1 MFNINDIKNGM
12 TFLFEGNIYQ
22 VIEFLHVKPGKGA
35 AFLKT
40 KLRNLRTGATVE
52 KTFNTSI
59 KLETPC
65 EFINITPVN
74 PLISKCQ
81 IKVCYVGDT
90 PNRNGSII
98 TKEVARQ
105 MANSLPGSPIVGYYN
120 DVIGDFEE
128 HNRVIDISN
137 GQFKIKDT
145 TKPYGFVDLGAR
157 AWFQKFNDDG
167 VEHEYL
173 MTEGYIWTGQYPECQ
188 RIIDQGNNQ
197 SMELDEKTLNA
208 TWTKDDNGKPK
219 FFIINEAIISKLC
232 ILGEECEPCFEG
244 SQITKFSL
252 TFDEDFKQK
261 LFSMMNDLKE
271 LIKEGGTKVFSR
283 YAVEIGDNLWN
294 SLWNYTLKKYP
305 DADNT
310 YSSVY
315 AIEGVYEEDSQK
327 FAVLQNRA
335 DNKYYRLNFSL
346 NETDGF
352 VPADALIEVTES
364 YIPAAEPQFS
374 LEAVKT
380 YETEYASKK
389 KAEEEDKNNKD
400 NKSNS
405 DNKSEGKDNNSDNPE
420 DGKDK
425 KPIGKKDDLDGK
437 GNNSDDDGN
446 KDDEDK
452 EKKKKYSL
460 EDVTEYQ
467 ELKTEYEELK
477 SKYAALETEK
487 NSLIEEIEPLRKFKL
502 ASEKKDKE
510 AMIAQFYMLS
520 DDDKKDVIDNIDK
533 YSVDDIEAKLSVIC
547 VRNKVSFDLDENKE
561 TKPTTYN
568 LNNGEDDDES
578 IPAWVKAALKYE
590 NAR

>member
-1 MFNINDIKNGM
+1 MK
-12 TFLFEGNIYQ
+12 
-22 VIEFLHVKPGKGA
+22 H
-35 AFLKT
+35 
-40 KLRNLRTGATVE
+40 
-52 KTFNTSI
+52 TSI

-120 DVIGDFEE
+120 DATGDFEE

-137 GQFKIKDT
+137 GQFKIQDT

-294 SLWNYTLKKYP
+294 SLWNYTLEKYP

-405 DNKSEGKDNNSDNPE
+405 DNKSEGKDNDSDNPE

-437 GNNSDDDGN
+437 GNNSDDDSN

-452 EKKKKYSL
+452 KKKKKYSL

>member
-1 MFNINDIKNGM
+1 MK
-12 TFLFEGNIYQ
+12 
-22 VIEFLHVKPGKGA
+22 H
-35 AFLKT
+35 
-40 KLRNLRTGATVE
+40 
-52 KTFNTSI
+52 TSI

-120 DVIGDFEE
+120 DATGDFEE

-137 GQFKIKDT
+137 GQFKIQDT

-197 SMELDEKTLNA
+197 SMELDEKTLDA

-294 SLWNYTLKKYP
+294 SLWNYILEKYP

-405 DNKSEGKDNNSDNPE
+405 DNKSEGKDNDSDNPE

-452 EKKKKYSL
+452 KKKKKYSL

>member
-1 MFNINDIKNGM
+1 MK
-12 TFLFEGNIYQ
+12 
-22 VIEFLHVKPGKGA
+22 H
-35 AFLKT
+35 
-40 KLRNLRTGATVE
+40 
-52 KTFNTSI
+52 TSI

-120 DVIGDFEE
+120 DATGDFEE

-137 GQFKIKDT
+137 GQFKIQDT

-232 ILGEECEPCFEG
+232 VLGEECEPCFEG

-294 SLWNYTLKKYP
+294 SLWNYTLEKYP
-305 DADNT
+305 DTDNV

-315 AIEGVYEEDSQK
+315 AIEGVCEEDSQK
-327 FAVLQNRA
+327 FAVLQNRT

-364 YIPAAEPQFS
+364 YTPAAEPQFS

-405 DNKSEGKDNNSDNPE
+405 DNKSEGKDNNSDNSE
-420 DGKDK
+420 DGKDE
-425 KPIGKKDDLDGK
+425 KPTDKKDNSDSKD
-437 GNNSDDDGN
+437 NNPDDDGN

-452 EKKKKYSL
+452 KKKKKYSL

-487 NSLIEEIEPLRKFKL
+487 NSLTEEIEPLRKFKL

>member
-1 MFNINDIKNGM
+1 MK
-12 TFLFEGNIYQ
+12 
-22 VIEFLHVKPGKGA
+22 H
-35 AFLKT
+35 
-40 KLRNLRTGATVE
+40 
-52 KTFNTSI
+52 TSI

-120 DVIGDFEE
+120 EAIGDFEE

-294 SLWNYTLKKYP
+294 SLWNYILEKYP

-315 AIEGVYEEDSQK
+315 AIEGVCEEDSQK

-452 EKKKKYSL
+452 KKKKKYSL

>member
-1 MFNINDIKNGM
+1 MK
-12 TFLFEGNIYQ
+12 
-22 VIEFLHVKPGKGA
+22 H
-35 AFLKT
+35 
-40 KLRNLRTGATVE
+40 
-52 KTFNTSI
+52 TSI

-120 DVIGDFEE
+120 DATGDFEE

-137 GQFKIKDT
+137 GQFKIQDT

-232 ILGEECEPCFEG
+232 VLGEECEPCFEG

-294 SLWNYTLKKYP
+294 SLWNYTLEKYP
-305 DADNT
+305 DTDNV

-315 AIEGVYEEDSQK
+315 AIEGVCEEDSQK

-364 YIPAAEPQFS
+364 YTPAAEPQFS

-405 DNKSEGKDNNSDNPE
+405 DNKSEGKDNDSDNPE

-425 KPIGKKDDLDGK
+425 KPIGKKDDPDDGK

-452 EKKKKYSL
+452 KKKKKYSL

-487 NSLIEEIEPLRKFKL
+487 NSLTEEIEPLREFKL

-547 VRNKVSFDLDENKE
+547 VRNKVSFDLDEDKE

-568 LNNGEDDDES
+568 LNNSEDDDES

>member
-1 MFNINDIKNGM
+1 MK
-12 TFLFEGNIYQ
+12 
-22 VIEFLHVKPGKGA
+22 H
-35 AFLKT
+35 
-40 KLRNLRTGATVE
+40 
-52 KTFNTSI
+52 TSI

-120 DVIGDFEE
+120 DATGDFEE

-137 GQFKIKDT
+137 GQFRIQDT

-232 ILGEECEPCFEG
+232 VLGEECEPCFEG

-294 SLWNYTLKKYP
+294 SLWNYTLEKYP
-305 DADNT
+305 DTDNV

-315 AIEGVYEEDSQK
+315 AIEGVCEEDSQK
-327 FAVLQNRA
+327 FAVLQNRT

-364 YIPAAEPQFS
+364 YTPAAEPQFS

-405 DNKSEGKDNNSDNPE
+405 DNKSEGKDNDSDNPE

-425 KPIGKKDDLDGK
+425 KPIGKKDDPDDGK

-452 EKKKKYSL
+452 KKKKKYSL

-487 NSLIEEIEPLRKFKL
+487 NSLTEEIEPLRKFKL

>member
-1 MFNINDIKNGM
+1 MK
-12 TFLFEGNIYQ
+12 
-22 VIEFLHVKPGKGA
+22 H
-35 AFLKT
+35 
-40 KLRNLRTGATVE
+40 
-52 KTFNTSI
+52 TSI

-90 PNRNGSII
+90 PNRNGSVI

-120 DVIGDFEE
+120 DATGDFEE

-137 GQFKIKDT
+137 GQFKIQDT

-232 ILGEECEPCFEG
+232 VLGEECEPCFEG

-294 SLWNYTLKKYP
+294 SLWNYTLEKYP
-305 DADNT
+305 DANNV

-315 AIEGVYEEDSQK
+315 AIEGVCEEDSQK

-364 YIPAAEPQFS
+364 YTPATEPQFS

-405 DNKSEGKDNNSDNPE
+405 DNKSEGKDNSSDDSE
-420 DGKDK
+420 DGKDE
-425 KPIGKKDDLDGK
+425 KPTDKKDNSDSKD
-437 GNNSDDDGN
+437 NNPDDDGN

-452 EKKKKYSL
+452 KKKKKYSL
-460 EDVTEYQ
+460 EDITEYQ
-467 ELKTEYEELK
+467 ELKAEYEELK

-487 NSLIEEIEPLRKFKL
+487 NSLTEEIEPLREFKL

-547 VRNKVSFDLDENKE
+547 VRNKVSFDLDEDKE

-568 LNNGEDDDES
+568 LNNSEDDDES

>member
-1 MFNINDIKNGM
+1 MK
-12 TFLFEGNIYQ
+12 
-22 VIEFLHVKPGKGA
+22 H
-35 AFLKT
+35 
-40 KLRNLRTGATVE
+40 
-52 KTFNTSI
+52 TSI

-90 PNRNGSII
+90 PNRNGSVI

-120 DVIGDFEE
+120 DATGDFEE

-137 GQFKIKDT
+137 GQFKIQDT

-294 SLWNYTLKKYP
+294 SLWNYILEKYP

-315 AIEGVYEEDSQK
+315 AIEGVCEEDSQK

-452 EKKKKYSL
+452 KKKKKYSL

>member
-1 MFNINDIKNGM
+1 MK
-12 TFLFEGNIYQ
+12 
-22 VIEFLHVKPGKGA
+22 H
-35 AFLKT
+35 
-40 KLRNLRTGATVE
+40 
-52 KTFNTSI
+52 TSI

-120 DVIGDFEE
+120 DATGDFEE

-137 GQFKIKDT
+137 GQFKIQDT

-232 ILGEECEPCFEG
+232 VLGEECEPCFEG

-294 SLWNYTLKKYP
+294 SLWNYTLEKYP
-305 DADNT
+305 DTDDV

-315 AIEGVYEEDSQK
+315 AIEGVCEEDSQK

-364 YIPAAEPQFS
+364 YTPAAEPQFS

-405 DNKSEGKDNNSDNPE
+405 DNKSEGKDNDSDNPE

-425 KPIGKKDDLDGK
+425 KPIGKKDDPDDGK

-452 EKKKKYSL
+452 KKKKKYSL

-487 NSLIEEIEPLRKFKL
+487 NSLTEEIEPLRKFKL

>member
-1 MFNINDIKNGM
+1 MK
-12 TFLFEGNIYQ
+12 
-22 VIEFLHVKPGKGA
+22 H
-35 AFLKT
+35 
-40 KLRNLRTGATVE
+40 
-52 KTFNTSI
+52 TSI

-120 DVIGDFEE
+120 DAIGDFEE

-294 SLWNYTLKKYP
+294 SLWNYILEKYP
-305 DADNT
+305 DTDNT

-315 AIEGVYEEDSQK
+315 AIEGVCEEDSQK

-405 DNKSEGKDNNSDNPE
+405 DNKSEGKDNDSDNPE

-452 EKKKKYSL
+452 KKKKKYSL

-510 AMIAQFYMLS
+510 AMIAKFYMLS

>member
-1 MFNINDIKNGM
+1 MK
-12 TFLFEGNIYQ
+12 
-22 VIEFLHVKPGKGA
+22 H
-35 AFLKT
+35 
-40 KLRNLRTGATVE
+40 
-52 KTFNTSI
+52 TSI

-120 DVIGDFEE
+120 DATGDFEE

-137 GQFKIKDT
+137 GQFKIQDT

-197 SMELDEKTLNA
+197 SMELDEKTLDA

-294 SLWNYTLKKYP
+294 SLWNYTLEKYP
-305 DADNT
+305 DADNI
-310 YSSVY
+310 YRSVY
-315 AIEGVYEEDSQK
+315 AIEGVCEEDSQK

-405 DNKSEGKDNNSDNPE
+405 DNKSEGKDNDSDDSE

-452 EKKKKYSL
+452 KKKKKYSL

>member
-1 MFNINDIKNGM
+1 MK
-12 TFLFEGNIYQ
+12 
-22 VIEFLHVKPGKGA
+22 H
-35 AFLKT
+35 
-40 KLRNLRTGATVE
+40 
-52 KTFNTSI
+52 TSI

-120 DVIGDFEE
+120 DATGDFEE

-137 GQFKIKDT
+137 GQFKIQDT

-232 ILGEECEPCFEG
+232 VLGEECEPCFEG

-294 SLWNYTLKKYP
+294 SLWNYTLEKYP
-305 DADNT
+305 DTDNV

-315 AIEGVYEEDSQK
+315 AIEGVCEENSQK
-327 FAVLQNRA
+327 FAVLQNRT

-364 YIPAAEPQFS
+364 YTPAAEPQFS

-405 DNKSEGKDNNSDNPE
+405 DNKSEGKDNDSDNPE

-425 KPIGKKDDLDGK
+425 KPIGKKDDPDDGK

-452 EKKKKYSL
+452 KKKKKYSL

-487 NSLIEEIEPLRKFKL
+487 NSLTEEIEPLRKFKL

>member
-1 MFNINDIKNGM
+1 MK
-12 TFLFEGNIYQ
+12 
-22 VIEFLHVKPGKGA
+22 H
-35 AFLKT
+35 
-40 KLRNLRTGATVE
+40 
-52 KTFNTSI
+52 TSI

-120 DVIGDFEE
+120 DATGDFEE

-137 GQFKIKDT
+137 GQFKIQDT

-173 MTEGYIWTGQYPECQ
+173 MTEGYIWTGQDPECQ

-294 SLWNYTLKKYP
+294 SLWNYILEKYP

-315 AIEGVYEEDSQK
+315 AIEGVCEEDSQK

-452 EKKKKYSL
+452 KKKKKYSL

>member
-1 MFNINDIKNGM
+1 MK
-12 TFLFEGNIYQ
+12 
-22 VIEFLHVKPGKGA
+22 H
-35 AFLKT
+35 
-40 KLRNLRTGATVE
+40 
-52 KTFNTSI
+52 TSI

-120 DVIGDFEE
+120 DATGDFEE

-137 GQFKIKDT
+137 GQFKIQDT

-294 SLWNYTLKKYP
+294 SLWNYILEKYP

-315 AIEGVYEEDSQK
+315 AIEGVCEEDSQK

-364 YIPAAEPQFS
+364 YISAAEPQFS

-452 EKKKKYSL
+452 KKKKKYSL